1 VAVHHGHRN
10 SSARN
15 GCSPWSSAIA
25 LGQVAPRRTRA
36 QHPEDAI
43 QHPSVIDTRHA
54 SRLIGQ
60 KWLDHAPLEVRQVIS
75 APDNPG
81 SENHARGNPFYG
93 FTTWLYNVGDPSA
106 QALVAWQISI
116 ARA

>member
-1 VAVHHGHRN
+1 VIAAQRSHLFRAWSLRLQTGGLRGTRLWAEAAAT
-10 SSARN
+10 AR
-15 GCSPWSSAIA
+15 
-25 LGQVAPRRTRA
+25 LAPLT
-36 QHPEDAI
+36 
-43 QHPSVIDTRHA
+43 
-54 SRLIGQ
+54 
-60 KWLDHAPLEVRQVIS
+60 DHAPLEVCQVIS
-75 APDNPG
+75 AHANPE